1 MGRKPPGGLNLFR
14 QAALVDAPGACV
26 ASYELCVSFLT
37 DNDALLGSGD
47 AVP

>member
-1 MGRKPPGGLNLFR
+1 VGRKLPGGLNLFR
-14 QAALVDAPGACV
+14 QVVLVDAPGAC
-26 ASYELCVSFLT
+26 AACYELCVLLLT